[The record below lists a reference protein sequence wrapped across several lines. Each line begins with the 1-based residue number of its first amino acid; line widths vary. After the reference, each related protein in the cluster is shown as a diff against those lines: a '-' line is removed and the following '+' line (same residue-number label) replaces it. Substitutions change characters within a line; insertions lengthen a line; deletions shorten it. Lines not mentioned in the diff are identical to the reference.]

1 MKYIKVIGKFVK
13 AKFMGAT
20 DEQAT
25 VAVLLAVFIL
35 IMLAVN

>member
-13 AKFMGAT
+13 SKFMGAT

-25 VAVLLAVFIL
+25 VAMLLAVFLL
-35 IMLAVN
+35 IALAVN

>member
-1 MKYIKVIGKFVK
+1 MKYVKVIGKFAK

-25 VAVLLAVFIL
+25 IAILLAAFIL
-35 IMLAVN
+35 TVLAVA

>member
-1 MKYIKVIGKFVK
+1 MKRVKLIGKFVK

-25 VAVLLAVFIL
+25 VVVLLTAFIL
-35 IMLAVN
+35 IALAGF

>member
-1 MKYIKVIGKFVK
+1 MKHVKVIGKFVK

-25 VAVLLAVFIL
+25 VVVIMAVIVFIA
-35 IMLAVN
+35 LAVN

>member
-1 MKYIKVIGKFVK
+1 MKRVKLIGKFVK

-25 VAVLLAVFIL
+25 VVVLLTAFIL
-35 IMLAVN
+35 LALAAN

>member
-13 AKFMGAT
+13 ARFMGAT

-25 VAVLLAVFIL
+25 VVVLLTAFIL
-35 IMLAVN
+35 IALAAV

>member
-13 AKFMGAT
+13 SKFMGAT

-25 VAVLLAVFIL
+25 VAMLLAVFLL
-35 IMLAVN
+35 IVLAVN

>member
-13 AKFMGAT
+13 ARFMGAT

-25 VAVLLAVFIL
+25 VVVLLAAFIL
-35 IMLAVN
+35 IALAVN

>member
-1 MKYIKVIGKFVK
+1 MKYVKVIGKFAK

-25 VAVLLAVFIL
+25 VVVIMAFIVFIA
-35 IMLAVN
+35 LAVN

>member
-1 MKYIKVIGKFVK
+1 MKYVKVIGKFAK

-25 VAVLLAVFIL
+25 VVVLLTAFIL
-35 IMLAVN
+35 VALAVN

>member
-1 MKYIKVIGKFVK
+1 MKYVKVIGKFTK

-25 VAVLLAVFIL
+25 VVVLLTAFLL
-35 IMLAVN
+35 IALAVN

>member
-1 MKYIKVIGKFVK
+1 MKYVKIIGKFIK

-25 VAVLLAVFIL
+25 VAMLLATFIL
-35 IMLAVN
+35 IVLAVA

>member
-1 MKYIKVIGKFVK
+1 MKRVKIIGKFIK

-25 VAVLLAVFIL
+25 VTILLAAFIL
-35 IMLAVN
+35 IVLAVA

>member
-1 MKYIKVIGKFVK
+1 MKYIKVIGKFTK

-25 VAVLLAVFIL
+25 MAMLLAVFLL
-35 IMLAVN
+35 IVLAVN

>member
-1 MKYIKVIGKFVK
+1 MKYAKIIGKFVK

-25 VAVLLAVFIL
+25 VAMLLAAFIL
-35 IMLAVN
+35 IVLAVA

>member
-1 MKYIKVIGKFVK
+1 MKYVKVIGKFTK

-25 VAVLLAVFIL
+25 VVVLLTAFIL
-35 IMLAVN
+35 IALAVN

>member
-1 MKYIKVIGKFVK
+1 MKYAKIIGKFVK

-25 VAVLLAVFIL
+25 VVVLLTAFIL
-35 IMLAVN
+35 LALAVN

>member
-1 MKYIKVIGKFVK
+1 MKYAKIIGKFVK

-25 VAVLLAVFIL
+25 VTILLAAFIF
-35 IMLAVN
+35 IVLAVA

>member
-25 VAVLLAVFIL
+25 VVVFLAAFIL
-35 IMLAVN
+35 IALAVN